1 MKKQLRIV
9 LTFLLV
15 AAFFI
20 TAEIVPEI
28 TNHLTDQKTTNT
40 ITVSHGSTQTTP
52 TKVNLSYKERLA
64 IFSSETIAV
73 SEILTTS
80 KSETLTEY
88 DESFFEKLQKQL
100 HKLYSFHLWQ
110 TILLKSKWWH
120 TIVAHERECK
130 CHQLTDVVETCLPTP
145 AIHDTI
151 AFVWSIHT
159 QL

>member
-52 TKVNLSYKERLA
+52 T
-64 IFSSETIAV
+64 
-73 SEILTTS
+73 
-80 KSETLTEY
+80 
-88 DESFFEKLQKQL
+88 
-100 HKLYSFHLWQ
+100 
-110 TILLKSKWWH
+110 
-120 TIVAHERECK
+120 
-130 CHQLTDVVETCLPTP
+130 
-145 AIHDTI
+145 
-151 AFVWSIHT
+151 
-159 QL
+159 

>member
-20 TAEIVPEI
+20 TAEIIPEI

-73 SEILTTS
+73 SEILTTA
-80 KSETLTEY
+80 KAETLTEY

-100 HKLYSFHLWQ
+100 HKLYSFHL
-110 TILLKSKWWH
+110 IPDD
-120 TIVAHERECK
+120 
-130 CHQLTDVVETCLPTP
+130 LTVKDLENMFQSATYL
-145 AIHDTI
+145 
-151 AFVWSIHT
+151 SSRN
-159 QL
+159 

>member
-20 TAEIVPEI
+20 TAEIIPEI

-64 IFSSETIAV
+64 IISSETIAV
-73 SEILTTS
+73 SEILTTA
-80 KSETLTEY
+80 KAETLTEY
-88 DESFFEKLQKQL
+88 DESFFEKLQNNFINFTPFTL
-100 HKLYSFHLWQ
+100 FP
-110 TILLKSKWWH
+110 TI
-120 TIVAHERECK
+120 
-130 CHQLTDVVETCLPTP
+130 
-145 AIHDTI
+145 
-151 AFVWSIHT
+151 
-159 QL
+159 